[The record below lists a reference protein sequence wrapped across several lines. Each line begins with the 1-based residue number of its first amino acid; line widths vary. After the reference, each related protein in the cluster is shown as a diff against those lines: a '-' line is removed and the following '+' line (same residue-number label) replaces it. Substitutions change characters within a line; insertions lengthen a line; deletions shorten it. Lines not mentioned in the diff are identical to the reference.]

1 MAAAHISHRL
11 HRDPERIIVEGAEAI
26 RRDENLRHLA
36 KLSDTELLELASQY
50 LESLDAWL
58 GRQPAAV
65 AGEQL
70 YRIGQ
75 TCFRAGIPFQEVL
88 KGFHV
93 WHEGWK
99 ARKEDRAE
107 PRLARL
113 LPVVHY
119 YLARGYEDALR

>member
-1 MAAAHISHRL
+1 MAAAYITHAP
-11 HRDPERIIVEGAEAI
+11 HRDLERIIVEGAEAI
-26 RRDENLRHLA
+26 RREEGLRHLA
-36 KLSDTELLELASQY
+36 KLSDTELSDLGSQY
-50 LESLDAWL
+50 LESLDMWL

-75 TCFRAGIPFQEVL
+75 TCFRAGIPFQEML
-88 KGFHV
+88 KGFHL

-107 PRLARL
+107 PRLAGL
-113 LPVVHY
+113 LPVVQY